1 MDKRLEVV
9 IASLTIASVV
19 VAVLLYT
26 VPLSEN
32 QISAIYIFDFIVV
45 IILAA
50 DFCVRLRG
58 SKQKLRYL
66 LKNWYEI
73 PAMIPLYVFGA
84 IEAEPLIGGALRTF
98 RLIRLFRLLRLLRV
112 INLFRTAKYLKASGF
127 IYFLI
132 ISSVAIIFGSLGIYA
147 VEKETPGST
156 IKNIGDAFWFAFTTI
171 TTTGYGDVYPITA
184 EGRIISGIL
193 ISIGIAV
200 ILGFVS
206 KYGAILMQ
214 AREKSKNNFAVETK
228 NIIKGKIDALEN
240 LHKEEISILV
250 AMITSLHGILQTEYY
265 DRMSSSS
272 SPSSS
277 CPRCGNNYPDGSAF
291 CNGCGYKIRQ

>member
-26 VPLSEN
+26 VPMSED
-32 QISAIYIFDFIVV
+32 QTSAIYIFDFIVV

-50 DFCVRLRG
+50 DFCIRIKG
-58 SKQKLRYL
+58 SKQKLKYL

-84 IEAEPLIGGALRTF
+84 IEAEPLIGGALRTL

-112 INLFRTAKYLKASGF
+112 INLFRTAKHLKASGF
-127 IYFLI
+127 VYFII
-132 ISSVAIIFGSLGIYA
+132 ISSVAIIFGSLGIYI

-156 IKNIGDAFWFAFTTI
+156 IKNLGDAFWFAFTTI
-171 TTTGYGDVYPITA
+171 TTTGYGDVYPITV

-193 ISIGIAV
+193 ISIGIGV

-206 KYGAILMQ
+206 RYGAILMQ
-214 AREKSKNNFAVETK
+214 EREKSKNNFALETK
-228 NIIKGKIDALEN
+228 SIIKNKIDALEN
-240 LHKEEISILV
+240 LRKEDISMLV
-250 AMITSLHGILQTEYY
+250 AMITSLHDNLQTEYH
-265 DRMSSSS
+265 DSILSSYST
-272 SPSSS
+272 
-277 CPRCGNNYPDGSAF
+277 CPKCNNKNPNGSAF
-291 CNGCGYKIRQ
+291 CNRCGFQIT

>member
-26 VPLSEN
+26 VPMSED
-32 QISAIYIFDFIVV
+32 QTSAIYIFDFIVV

-50 DFCVRLRG
+50 DFCIRIKG

-66 LKNWYEI
+66 RKNWYEI

-84 IEAEPLIGGALRTF
+84 IEAEPLIGGALRTL

-112 INLFRTAKYLKASGF
+112 INLFRTAKHLKASGF
-127 IYFLI
+127 VYFII
-132 ISSVAIIFGSLGIYA
+132 ISSVAIIFGSLGIYI

-156 IKNIGDAFWFAFTTI
+156 IKNLGDAFWFAFTTI
-171 TTTGYGDVYPITA
+171 TTTGYGDVYPITV

-193 ISIGIAV
+193 ISIGIGV

-206 KYGAILMQ
+206 RYGAILMQ
-214 AREKSKNNFAVETK
+214 EREKSKNNFALETK
-228 NIIKGKIDALEN
+228 SIIKNKIDALEN
-240 LHKEEISILV
+240 LRKEDISMLV
-250 AMITSLHGILQTEYY
+250 AMITSLHDNLQTEYH
-265 DRMSSSS
+265 DSILSSYST
-272 SPSSS
+272 
-277 CPRCGNNYPDGSAF
+277 CPKCNNKNPNGSAF
-291 CNGCGYKIRQ
+291 CNRCGFQIT

>member
-32 QISAIYIFDFIVV
+32 QISSIYIFDFIVV

-50 DFCVRLRG
+50 DFYVRIRG

-66 LKNWYEI
+66 RKNWYEV
-73 PAMIPLYVFGA
+73 PAMIPLFVFTA
-84 IEAEPLIGGALRTF
+84 IETEPLIGGALRTF

-132 ISSVAIIFGSLGIYA
+132 ISSVAIIFGSLGIYIA
-147 VEKETPGST
+147 ERETPGST

-171 TTTGYGDVYPITA
+171 TTTGYGDVYPITP

-206 KYGAILMQ
+206 KYGSILMQ
-214 AREKSKNNFAVETK
+214 AREKTKNNFALETK
-228 NIIKGKIDALEN
+228 NIIKDKIDALEN
-240 LHKEEISILV
+240 LRKEEISILV
-250 AMITSLHGILQTEYY
+250 AMITSLHGNLQSE
-265 DRMSSSS
+265 SSSS
-272 SPSSS
+272 SST
-277 CPRCGNNYPDGSAF
+277 CPRCSNRYPNGSAF
-291 CNGCGYKIRQ
+291 CNSCGFQIM